1 MLEVEL
7 SEKAGSQ
14 WPQFKTVFQR
24 DNTGNFVGG
33 SGQFSALLVATKT
46 GDFVLWANQ
55 TTKTVLSEDEIEN
68 WI

>member
-24 DNTGNFVGG
+24 DNTGYFVGG
-33 SGQFSALLVATKT
+33 SGQFSALLVATK
-46 GDFVLWANQ
+46 ANQ